1 MSDNLGPISINFS
14 LPQQSKV
21 NNFNTNSLTSNNNSI
36 LNVTDSQITRPP
48 SLKTL
53 TLTPHER
60 EITNYLNIANNGLRL
75 RPSKIILNENI
86 PISKIILNQDH
97 VSATVSAEEG
107 DDVVHEIKHRVKK
120 DIQRVRPVSEAD
132 LSHRLTEANFN
143 QNQLKILKDKQN
155 SDENLIKIGRN
166 KSNHET
172 LLLNELLQLSIK
184 REKIEKA
191 LAATGFKNSM
201 SAINW
206 LMKHS
211 KDPFLNQDPKIPVR
225 EYVLI
230 LTPVKKLGDQISK
243 FVQSSITKCS
253 NETIFN
259 EPLSYMKLTSFFKVF
274 LFKSINNLKKSIK
287 YEKY

>member
-1 MSDNLGPISINFS
+1 MSDNLGPISINFT
-14 LPQQSKV
+14 LPQQTNLNNV
-21 NNFNTNSLTSNNNSI
+21 NTLSAPNNTPNS
-36 LNVTDSQITRPP
+36 NVTESQIRPP

-60 EITNYLNIANNGLRL
+60 EITNYLNIASNGLRL

-86 PISKIILNQDH
+86 PISRIVLNQDH
-97 VSATVSAEEG
+97 VAATVSAEEG
-107 DDVVHEIKHRVKK
+107 DDIVHEIKHRVKK
-120 DIQRVRPVSEAD
+120 ESQRARPVSEAD
-132 LSHRLTEANFN
+132 LSHRLAQARLT
-143 QNQLKILKDKQN
+143 QDQLKALDRQN
-155 SDENLIKIGRN
+155 SEEHLIKRS

-201 SAINW
+201 NAINW

-225 EYVLI
+225 EYVLV
-230 LTPVKKLGDQISK
+230 LTPVKQLADQISK
-243 FVQSSITKCS
+243 FVQVSKAKCS

-259 EPLSYMKLTSFFKVF
+259 ESLSYMKLTSFFKVIF
-274 LFKSINNLKKSIK
+274 LYSYLKISLTKK
-287 YEKY
+287 

>member
-1 MSDNLGPISINFS
+1 MSDNLGPISINFT
-14 LPQQSKV
+14 LPQQTNLNNV
-21 NNFNTNSLTSNNNSI
+21 NTLSAPNNTPNS
-36 LNVTDSQITRPP
+36 NVTESQIRPP

-60 EITNYLNIANNGLRL
+60 EITNYLNIASNGLRL

-86 PISKIILNQDH
+86 PISRIVLNQDH
-97 VSATVSAEEG
+97 VAATVSAEEG
-107 DDVVHEIKHRVKK
+107 DDIVHEIKHRVKK
-120 DIQRVRPVSEAD
+120 ESQRARPVSEAD
-132 LSHRLTEANFN
+132 LSHRLA
-143 QNQLKILKDKQN
+143 QARLSQDQLKALQDRQN
-155 SDENLIKIGRN
+155 SEEHLIKRS

-201 SAINW
+201 NAINW

-225 EYVLI
+225 EYVLV
-230 LTPVKKLGDQISK
+230 LTPVKKLADQISK
-243 FVQSSITKCS
+243 FVQVSKAKCS

-259 EPLSYMKLTSFFKVF
+259 ESLSYMKLTSFFKVIF
-274 LFKSINNLKKSIK
+274 LYSYLKISLTKK
-287 YEKY
+287 

>member
-1 MSDNLGPISINFS
+1 MSDNLGPISINFT
-14 LPQQSKV
+14 LPQQTNLNNV
-21 NNFNTNSLTSNNNSI
+21 NTLSANNNTPNS
-36 LNVTDSQITRPP
+36 NVTESQIRPP

-60 EITNYLNIANNGLRL
+60 EITNYLNIASNGLRL

-86 PISKIILNQDH
+86 PISRIVLNQDH
-97 VSATVSAEEG
+97 VAATVSAEEG
-107 DDVVHEIKHRVKK
+107 DDIVHEIKHRVKK
-120 DIQRVRPVSEAD
+120 ESQRARPVSEAD
-132 LSHRLTEANFN
+132 LSHRLA
-143 QNQLKILKDKQN
+143 QARLSQDQLKALQDRQN
-155 SDENLIKIGRN
+155 SEEHLIKRS

-201 SAINW
+201 NAINW

-225 EYVLI
+225 EYVLV
-230 LTPVKKLGDQISK
+230 LTPVKKLADQISK
-243 FVQSSITKCS
+243 FVQVSKAKCS

-259 EPLSYMKLTSFFKVF
+259 ESLSYMKLTSFFKVIF
-274 LFKSINNLKKSIK
+274 LYSYLKISLTKK
-287 YEKY
+287 